1 MIVRNIDGIIKII
14 GNIHDEDE
22 FIRLNPTSGF
32 IKVDDLPYSRYG
44 NYKIDGDE
52 IVVDTDKE
60 AVAASLQYRDD
71 RQYPGVKEQLDML
84 WHAMDEDA
92 SKRLEPFY
100 TNIKTVKDSN
110 PK

>member
-32 IKVDDLPYSRYG
+32 IQVDDIPYSRYG